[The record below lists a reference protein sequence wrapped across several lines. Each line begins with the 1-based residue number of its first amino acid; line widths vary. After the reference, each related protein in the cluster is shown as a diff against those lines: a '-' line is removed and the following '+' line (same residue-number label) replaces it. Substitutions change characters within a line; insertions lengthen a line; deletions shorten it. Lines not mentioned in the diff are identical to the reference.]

1 MGIGKSIVNFFKA
14 AAKHNNH
21 IVAKGKMST
30 QISRH
35 QKVVDGRRKALETAN
50 NKLAKANN
58 SLNAADA
65 NINSFNTR
73 VRDVQNKL
81 GNTNNN
87 ITAQTNILT
96 NPASSKKQIRDAQ
109 AELVRLTQEQK
120 NYLQDLNNLK
130 KSIKT
135 FKNDRKTA
143 RKDVK
148 KYTKNQ
154 IQASN
159 KFDTAT
165 NNYNKYIN
173 DMHNYQ
179 DPGLGVRTA
188 ARIMRDPA
196 SLYKEPLRYGAMY
209 GIPVGAGYA
218 YANGSA
224 DTEKT
229 LNQMTG
235 NQALNSENA
244 NISPEDALAASGLS
258 DMAPVPQQPI
268 YQGPAL
274 TPEHRAMRMA
284 SETTPPDYAMQNG
297 IGPVPQDQ
305 WMASAPQAPLI
316 VGNPTE
322 AYSGFAPGPE
332 HLPDVPQNEWDN
344 YAPPQI
350 TSPLKEAI
358 RIQLERE
365 RQAQAGRS

>member
-1 MGIGKSIVNFFKA
+1 MAIGKSIVNFFKA

-21 IVAKGKMST
+21 IAAKGKMSS

-35 QKVVDGRRKALETAN
+35 QKVVDGRRKALDTANSKLANAN
-50 NKLAKANN
+50 NKLN
-58 SLNAADA
+58 LADA
-65 NINSFNTR
+65 NINSFNSR
-73 VRDVQNKL
+73 VKGVKNKL

-96 NPASSKKQIRDAQ
+96 NPASTKKQIRDAQ
-109 AELVRLTQEQK
+109 AELVKLTQEQQ

-135 FKNDRKTA
+135 YKNDRKIA

-148 KYTKNQ
+148 KYTKAQ
-154 IQASN
+154 TQAN
-159 KFDTAT
+159 NNFDRAT

-224 DTEKT
+224 NTEKT
-229 LNQMTG
+229 LNQMNS
-235 NQALNSENA
+235 NQVPNPENSG
-244 NISPEDALAASGLS
+244 ISPEDALAAGGLV
-258 DMAPVPQQPI
+258 DMAPVPQQPV

-274 TPEHRAMRMA
+274 TPEHRAMRYA
-284 SETTPPDYAMQNG
+284 TENTPPAYAMQNG

-305 WMASAPQAPLI
+305 WMASAPQAPLV

-332 HLPDVPQNEWDN
+332 HLPDVPQDEWDN

-350 TSPLKEAI
+350 TNPMKEAI

>member
-1 MGIGKSIVNFFKA
+1 MAIGKSIINFFKA
-14 AAKHNNH
+14 AAKHNDH
-21 IVAKGKMST
+21 IAAKGKMSS

-35 QKVVDGRRKALETAN
+35 QRVVDGRRKALETAN

-58 SLNAADA
+58 KLNLADA

-73 VRDVQNKL
+73 VRGVQNNL
-81 GNTNNN
+81 GAINNK
-87 ITAQTNILT
+87 IKAQMDIIT

-109 AELVRLTQEQK
+109 TDLVKLNQEQQ
-120 NYLQDLNNLK
+120 NYAQDLSNLK

-135 FKNDRKTA
+135 YKNDRKTA
-143 RKDVK
+143 NKAVK
-148 KYTKNQ
+148 KHTKAQ
-154 IQASN
+154 TQASN
-159 KFDTAT
+159 KFDSAT

-173 DMHNYQ
+173 DMNNYQ

-209 GIPVGAGYA
+209 GIPVGVGYA

-224 DTEKT
+224 NTDNT
-229 LNQMTG
+229 LNNHYG
-235 NQALNSENA
+235 
-244 NISPEDALAASGLS
+244 ASQDS
-258 DMAPVPQQPI
+258 VK
-268 YQGPAL
+268 L
-274 TPEHRAMRMA
+274 TPDDVYGTEALLTGGA
-284 SETTPPDYAMQNG
+284 DIPNSAAATPAYIPVRNPSSAYPTYAPAPGTIQDVPSNEWAAFAPP
-297 IGPVPQDQ
+297 GPLV
-305 WMASAPQAPLI
+305 

-322 AYSGFAPGPE
+322 QYSAFAPGPA
-332 HLPDVPQNEWDN
+332 HLPDVPQDEWDN

-365 RQAQAGRS
+365 RQAEATK